1 MCLLVDTVHLCN
13 EMVYQILVLVPGPE
27 RIGLGKYTPV
37 QSRVDRVM
45 EAYRQS
51 SKQYKQLI
59 RLGTEDRLQ
68 EQGVRTRGDSTE
80 TRKYLYGFRNVSR
93 ISISLSAQLL
103 SPDPAVYCTQH
114 CTAEHCTHH
123 QTSISV
129 VLLGFSQP
137 PRPGSTAHSSQYQ
150 HQPAALQHTLQ

>member
-1 MCLLVDTVHLCN
+1 MCICA
-13 EMVYQILVLVPGPE
+13 MRVYTRYQYQCRDRRGQGQVSTLQYSHVQT
-27 RIGLGKYTPV
+27 GLWKRT
-37 QSRVDRVM
+37 DRV
-45 EAYRQS
+45 AS
-51 SKQYKQLI
+51 STNNL
-59 RLGTEDRLQ
+59 LD
-68 EQGVRTRGDSTE
+68 QGRRSGSRNKESEHEGILTE